1 MKHVKTPKTSRKALH
16 GTGTDHRRAATER
29 NGERTASTRRVP
41 KLEGRPRPDWA
52 KPPPPKP
59 AGEPSVPVTWKEK
72 PQVRTKS
79 ARERSAS
86 SEKLH
91 MPLRLGEAPPLPD
104 GDPDHHTMDRMK
116 FDTFVAVKAE
126 AAYEEVERLMKEER
140 AHPEL
145 WDPAVPEEQAPAFAW

>member
-1 MKHVKTPKTSRKALH
+1 MPSWVMNSAPGTLKYHVTTRYAPGL
-16 GTGTDHRRAATER
+16 DHRRNPYIR
-29 NGERTASTRRVP
+29 STSIYSGVIVID
-41 KLEGRPRPDWA
+41 GVDITH
-52 KPPPPKP
+52 
-59 AGEPSVPVTWKEK
+59 SV
-72 PQVRTKS
+72 
-79 ARERSAS
+79 
-86 SEKLH
+86 
-91 MPLRLGEAPPLPD
+91 RLGEAPPLPD